1 MRAMAM
7 LLLLAVAAAGQ
18 VFEAA
23 AIKAGDPAAPNSGWN
38 QSPGRITIENMTLRP
53 LVEYAFDVKEY
64 QITGGPKWADTA
76 RYTIVA
82 KMEHVD
88 AETAT
93 RMSADPNIRAA
104 MRVLLADRFQMVS
117 HLETKELSGYALL
130 PAKSGFKLKP
140 VEPKNNTSNSTGN
153 GRATFD
159 HATLA
164 AFAEGM
170 CDVVDRPVVD
180 ETGIAGVYDIKL
192 RWSPDDREA
201 KGPSL
206 FTAMQEQLGL
216 RLEARKVPA
225 KLVIIDKAEK
235 PTED

>member
-1 MRAMAM
+1 M
-7 LLLLAVAAAGQ
+7 
-18 VFEAA
+18 
-23 AIKAGDPAAPNSGWN
+23 
-38 QSPGRITIENMTLRP
+38 
-53 LVEYAFDVKEY
+53 EYAFDVKEY

-76 RYTIVA
+76 RYTIMA

-93 RMSADPNIRAA
+93 RMSVDPKIRAA
-104 MRVLLADRFQMVS
+104 MRVVLADRFQMVS
-117 HLETKELSGYALL
+117 HVETKELSGYALL

-140 VEPKNNTSNSTGN
+140 VEPKDNTSNSTVN
-153 GRATFD
+153 DRATFD

-192 RWSPDDREA
+192 RWSPDDREE

-216 RLEARKVPA
+216 KLAGDKAPVDY
-225 KLVIIDKAEK
+225 LVIDHVEKA
-235 PTED
+235 TEN

>member
-1 MRAMAM
+1 
-7 LLLLAVAAAGQ
+7 
-18 VFEAA
+18 
-23 AIKAGDPAAPNSGWN
+23 
-38 QSPGRITIENMTLRP
+38 
-53 LVEYAFDVKEY
+53 
-64 QITGGPKWADTA
+64 
-76 RYTIVA
+76 
-82 KMEHVD
+82 
-88 AETAT
+88 
-93 RMSADPNIRAA
+93 

-117 HLETKELSGYALL
+117 HVETKELSGYALL
-130 PAKSGFKLKP
+130 PAKSRFKLKP
-140 VEPKNNTSNSTGN
+140 VEPKDNTSNSTVN

-164 AFAEGM
+164 VFAEGM

-192 RWSPDDREA
+192 RWSPDDREE

-235 PTED
+235 PIED

>member
-1 MRAMAM
+1 
-7 LLLLAVAAAGQ
+7 
-18 VFEAA
+18 
-23 AIKAGDPAAPNSGWN
+23 
-38 QSPGRITIENMTLRP
+38 
-53 LVEYAFDVKEY
+53 
-64 QITGGPKWADTA
+64 
-76 RYTIVA
+76 
-82 KMEHVD
+82 
-88 AETAT
+88 
-93 RMSADPNIRAA
+93 

-117 HLETKELSGYALL
+117 HVETKELSGYTLL

-140 VEPKNNTSNSTGN
+140 VEPKDNTSNSTVN

-192 RWSPDDREA
+192 RWSPDDREE

-235 PTED
+235 PIED

>member
-1 MRAMAM
+1 
-7 LLLLAVAAAGQ
+7 
-18 VFEAA
+18 
-23 AIKAGDPAAPNSGWN
+23 
-38 QSPGRITIENMTLRP
+38 
-53 LVEYAFDVKEY
+53 
-64 QITGGPKWADTA
+64 
-76 RYTIVA
+76 
-82 KMEHVD
+82 
-88 AETAT
+88 
-93 RMSADPNIRAA
+93 

-117 HLETKELSGYALL
+117 HVETKELSGYALL

-140 VEPKNNTSNSTGN
+140 VEPKDNTSNSTVN

-192 RWSPDDREA
+192 RWSPDDREE

-235 PTED
+235 PIED

>member
-1 MRAMAM
+1 MAM

-23 AIKAGDPAAPNSGWN
+23 AIKAGDPATPRSGWK
-38 QSPGRITIENMTLRP
+38 QSPGRITIENMTLKQ

-76 RYTIVA
+76 RYTIMA

-93 RMSADPNIRAA
+93 RMSVD
-104 MRVLLADRFQMVS
+104 
-117 HLETKELSGYALL
+117 
-130 PAKSGFKLKP
+130 
-140 VEPKNNTSNSTGN
+140 PKNPRCHARSASRPFSDGQPRGDEGALRLCPASGEKQVQAEA
-153 GRATFD
+153 GRAQRQHFQQ
-159 HATLA
+159 HGERPGHVRPRHFA

-192 RWSPDDREA
+192 RWSLDDREE

-235 PTED
+235 PIED